1 MSRLKDKKILLGVSG
16 GIAAYKTPDLVRF
29 LQKRGAVVRAVMTP
43 NAAHFVTPL
52 SLSTLCGAPVVTD
65 TFALADGAH
74 QGIEHTGAAQ
84 WADAFL
90 IAPATADLIAR
101 AAAGMADDALT
112 THLLAFKGPVLVCPA
127 MNTQM
132 LEHPATCRNLVTLD
146 ALGYHLLP
154 PDEGELACG
163 VHGAG
168 RLPDPPVIAE
178 GLEALFAPQD
188 LVGLRVLITAGPTQE
203 AVDPMRY
210 LSNRSS
216 GKMGYA
222 LAAEAARRGAEVT
235 LVSGPT
241 ALADPPGLETVHVGS
256 AREMEAAV
264 QANSD
269 ADIVVMSAAVADF
282 RPAQPSSTKLKKS
295 KMAHEI
301 ALTPNPDILA
311 GLGRARRKGQR
322 LVGFA
327 AESGLDVTEAKRKR
341 QEKGLDMIV
350 LNTIGRAVGSDT
362 NEAVL
367 IASDDRPQRLPA
379 MDKEALAAEIINA
392 LMSQGP
398 TASRSRKH
406 K

>member
-16 GIAAYKTPDLVRF
+16 GIAAYKAPDLVRF

-43 NAAHFVTPL
+43 NAAQFVTPL
-52 SLSTLCGAPVVTD
+52 ALSTICGAPVLTD
-65 TFALADGAH
+65 PFAIASGTH
-74 QGIEHTGAAQ
+74 QDIEHTGAAQ

-112 THLLAFKGPVLVCPA
+112 THLLAFKGPVLFCPA

-146 ALGYHLLP
+146 ELGYHLLP

-163 VHGAG
+163 TYGSG
-168 RLPDPPVIAE
+168 RLPDPLVIAE

-188 LVGLRVLITAGPTQE
+188 LAGLRVLVTAGPTQE
-203 AVDPMRY
+203 AVDPMRF

-222 LAAEAARRGAEVT
+222 LAAEAVRRGAEVT

-241 ALADPPGLETVHVGS
+241 ALPAPPGLTTVPVES

-264 QANSD
+264 KMHSS
-269 ADIVVMSAAVADF
+269 ADVIVMSAAVADF
-282 RPAQPSSTKLKKS
+282 RPAKPSDTKLKKA

-301 ALTPNPDILA
+301 ALAPNPDILA

-327 AESGLDVTEAKRKR
+327 AESGLDVAEAQRKR
-341 QEKGLDMIV
+341 REKGLDLIV
-350 LNTIGRAVGSDT
+350 LNSISRAVGSDT

-367 IASDDRPQRLPA
+367 IGPDDRPQRLPA
-379 MDKEALAAEIINA
+379 MDKEALAAEILNA
-392 LMSQGP
+392 LATPGLP
-398 TASRSRKH
+398 ALKGRKRT
-406 K
+406 